1 MLITVV
7 QTVLFLCFSP
17 SPTHTPPP
25 LLPTHPPPT
34 NPFIWSAHFLPMLVS
49 HSHFL
54 SEKYQKM
61 SILLLYSGGRD
72 ICIIPGVT
80 IFNPLA
86 LPLVLHL
93 IPIVEIP
100 LGGEGGMDA
109 KMGHQQWQWQIWCQR
124 RGIGGTDDPTINKK
138 IMMAARG
145 GGAAAESKHFNG
157 NYMGPHNEY
166 EADDVEAPRPA
177 PHRQMIQK

>member
-1 MLITVV
+1 
-7 QTVLFLCFSP
+7 
-17 SPTHTPPP
+17 
-25 LLPTHPPPT
+25 
-34 NPFIWSAHFLPMLVS
+34 MLVS

-100 LGGEGGMDA
+100 LGGEGGMDVSSKSRLA
-109 KMGHQQWQWQIWCQR
+109 GKFPHPLPSAHMR
-124 RGIGGTDDPTINKK
+124 TID
-138 IMMAARG
+138 ARG
-145 GGAAAESKHFNG
+145 ALTQWCAGGEHTMWPVAGGGGGSMLASTIAAAPQLLG
-157 NYMGPHNEY
+157 GGGG
-166 EADDVEAPRPA
+166 
-177 PHRQMIQK
+177 QI